1 MRREDME
8 RLAFLYLCE
17 EKDRN
22 ILLGKRKMHLQD
34 FLKFEYWTK
43 KLELWKYNKSLWER
57 YGGEFSQELGGL
69 GDLKVMCQEEQEDR
83 ERTELEQLEAWERE
97 LECTLEKQNIEYM

>member
-8 RLAFLYLCE
+8 RLVFLYLCDDRE
-17 EKDRN
+17 RN
-22 ILLGKRKMHLQD
+22 ILLGKLKMQFED

-43 KLELWKYNKSLWER
+43 KLEFWEYNKSLWNR
-57 YGGEFSQELGGL
+57 YGEAFSQELGSL